1 MTDQQSHVITIQ
13 AEPQPIL
20 VDLARSAVLVVDMQ
34 NAFAHKGGY
43 FDLVGLDIT
52 PIQRI
57 IEPCRE
63 DHQCCPRH
71 RHQDHLSPD
80 GMQSRSL
87 RQGVTRCTQFDQIQG
102 VVYDE
107 GAP

>member
-1 MTDQQSHVITIQ
+1 MITVK

-20 VDLARSAVLVVDMQ
+20 VDLARAALLVVDMQ

-57 IEPCRE
+57 IEPCSKVIHAAHATGIKIIYLQMGCSQDLSIGGHPMRPVRSNPG
-63 DHQCCPRH
+63 CC
-71 RHQDHLSPD
+71 L
-80 GMQSRSL
+80 
-87 RQGVTRCTQFDQIQG
+87 
-102 VVYDE
+102 
-107 GAP
+107 